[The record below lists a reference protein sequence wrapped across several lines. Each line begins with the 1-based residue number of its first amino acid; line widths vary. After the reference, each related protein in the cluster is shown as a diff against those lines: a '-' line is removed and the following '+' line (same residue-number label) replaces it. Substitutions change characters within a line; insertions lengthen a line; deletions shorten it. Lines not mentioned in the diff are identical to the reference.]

1 MDVSLWSILRQKMHE
16 FAKPFEE
23 GIECCGRLFLLCI
36 VAQLSEHVVSMLYFL
51 VYSAVLLNILFIIIL
66 PPTEY
71 AGHLYP

>member
-1 MDVSLWSILRQKMHE
+1 MDASLWSILRQKMHE
-16 FAKPFEE
+16 FATRNVVE
-23 GIECCGRLFLLCI
+23 GFSSF